1 MKNIMLAIGEDK
13 TDLLLKAV
21 AALDQYVEKWA
32 ADLASDSSLNTEV
45 LLWEIRNNP
54 QPLKA

>member
-1 MKNIMLAIGEDK
+1 MLAIGEDK

-32 ADLASDSSLNTEV
+32 ADLASNSSLNTEV